1 MTAQER
7 IDVFEARVVG
17 PDAGRAIPFPLHPI
31 SQLVAGRDM
40 PANVSLFDMTLAPR
54 TPGAPPHMH
63 THEDEIYH
71 VLEGALTF
79 LIGTEVVTAEAGATV
94 ILPRGGMHA
103 TWNEGEAPCRAL
115 CFVSQDTRFEHF
127 FDDVATRIAQAGE
140 IAPERIPEIVGQA
153 AAEIGV
159 TIDISAMPER
169 ARPFFGMA

>member
-17 PDAGRAIPFPLHPI
+17 PDAGRAIPLPLHPI

-63 THEDEIYH
+63 SHEDEIYH

-79 LIGTEVVTAEAGATV
+79 LIGTEVVTAESSTMS
-94 ILPRGGMHA
+94 R
-103 TWNEGEAPCRAL
+103 RA
-115 CFVSQDTRFEHF
+115 SR
-127 FDDVATRIAQAGE
+127 R
-140 IAPERIPEIVGQA
+140 
-153 AAEIGV
+153 
-159 TIDISAMPER
+159 R
-169 ARPFFGMA
+169 ARSRPSASPRSSGRSPPRSA